1 MADLTATV
9 NSPWRN
15 TLLRWNMFALQCF
28 NIGGQLSEFGIVS
41 GGLSAME
48 YRKPPPQHVWNAL
61 TFSKLT
67 TNWIKTSLN
76 EWPTKIFWIWPGL
89 AHLAFAMW
97 GGGGCR
103 QAYNLRRSI
112 RSLRF
117 NLVALISS
125 SSYQLS
131 SRLYLLWKM
140 AKPRSIPGSPKRKTL
155 SLKDRQEVLKL
166 SEEKVWQ
173 LKSKFNFFDSHSVLN
188 FIFIHSFCGKLVN
201 LLY

>member
-1 MADLTATV
+1 
-9 NSPWRN
+9 
-15 TLLRWNMFALQCF
+15 MFALQGF
-28 NIGGQLSEFGIVS
+28 NIEGQLSEFGIVS

-89 AHLAFAMW
+89 AHLAFAVW
-97 GGGGCR
+97 GGCR
-103 QAYNLRRSI
+103 EAIKLRPSI
-112 RSLRF
+112 ASLRF

-173 LKSKFNFFDSHSVLN
+173 LKSKLDFSWFSFSPEFHFHSVILWQ
-188 FIFIHSFCGKLVN
+188 IKLVS
-201 LLY
+201 LVLW

>member
-1 MADLTATV
+1 
-9 NSPWRN
+9 
-15 TLLRWNMFALQCF
+15 MFALQCF

-112 RSLRF
+112 VSLRF

-173 LKSKFNFFDSHSVLN
+173 LKSKLNCFDSHSVLN